1 MTLLPYVFP
10 KLEKAKDV
18 GSKMSKKLHFRILF
32 DTQHA
37 KGSQTLLKFAQQQNL
52 SWKMSL
58 LVISES

>member
-1 MTLLPYVFP
+1 
-10 KLEKAKDV
+10 
-18 GSKMSKKLHFRILF
+18 MSKKLHFKIPF

-37 KGSQTLLKFAQQQNL
+37 KGSQTLLKFAQQQKL